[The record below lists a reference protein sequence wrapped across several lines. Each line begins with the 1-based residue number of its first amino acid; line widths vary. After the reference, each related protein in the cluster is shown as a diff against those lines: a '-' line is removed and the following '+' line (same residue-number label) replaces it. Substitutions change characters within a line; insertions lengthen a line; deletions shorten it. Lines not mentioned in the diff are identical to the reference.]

1 MIEGKE
7 MNMDIN
13 QSRGRVKTNEQ
24 RLGLMK
30 WNMNL
35 WIKSVESK
43 ISSSFFFSGMNREY
57 GIRVLTGWISKARL
71 KGESFHISFSGW
83 KDSFIDLFDANKI
96 EVE

>member
-35 WIKSVESK
+35 WIKSVPFTSPAT
-43 ISSSFFFSGMNREY
+43 RDEY
-57 GIRVLTGWISKARL
+57 GRMNKSFANSLVLT
-71 KGESFHISFSGW
+71 HIALSLS
-83 KDSFIDLFDANKI
+83 
-96 EVE
+96 

>member
-1 MIEGKE
+1 MKGKFSLSGKKTKAQRMIEGKE

-57 GIRVLTGWISKARL
+57 GIRVLTG
-71 KGESFHISFSGW
+71 
-83 KDSFIDLFDANKI
+83 
-96 EVE
+96 